1 MPDET
6 QTERKELLERI
17 WLAQARAFAEL
28 LEDTPAKELPAAVF
42 NTARPFLSDNGIR
55 LDTLRGDEGYMSAA
69 LMDEIAEVVNDS
81 APVPLPEPDFSEGQG
96 GHHGEQ

>member
-42 NTARPFLSDNGIR
+42 NTARQFLSDNGIR
-55 LDTLRGDEGYMSAA
+55 LDTLRDNERGMSAA
-69 LMDEIAEVVNDS
+69 LVEQISEAAKDTQLE
-81 APVPLPEPDFSEGQG
+81 PLPEPDFSKD
-96 GHHGEQ
+96 